1 MHMTQTINEK
11 IDELLTF
18 LPLFESKEFE
28 PVKEWN
34 LSGIPHPTYDDRVRF
49 FFLLLAREPW
59 PECEA
64 GAERW
69 HELLAGSNSFETA
82 SLDQVSCLLAYCYRM
97 ERFCYGFWEIILR
110 KGKIT
115 ALLRRLDE
123 LRDE

>member
-1 MHMTQTINEK
+1 MHMTETINDK

-18 LPLFESKEFE
+18 LPLFESKDFE

-34 LSGIPHPTYDDRVRF
+34 LSGIPHPTYDDRVRW
-49 FFLLLAREPW
+49 FFLLLARDPW

-64 GAERW
+64 GAEKC

-82 SLDQVSCLLAYCYRM
+82 SLDQVSCLLAYCFKM

-110 KGKIT
+110 TGKIT

-123 LRDE
+123 LRYE